1 MPGIPPRRC
10 ARPTSPGAT
19 LRNLVAGPFR
29 EIKKAVEACLCS
41 KSHSSRRA
49 DWADKKSAEELA
61 SEAKKIRLG
70 NYKTIKDAGV
80 DIIPS

>member
-1 MPGIPPRRC
+1 LQDPFERSKRLSRPVCAPP
-10 ARPTSPGAT
+10 S
-19 LRNLVAGPFR
+19 L
-29 EIKKAVEACLCS
+29 

-49 DWADKKSAEELA
+49 DWADKKSAEQLA